1 MLMKKNVLVI
11 WYSQTGQLTDIVRRF
26 CAGVDSAQI
35 DIDYCEVKPVPDFAF
50 PWKDEMLFYSQ
61 MPACVGQRAVPLTLL
76 HPSLK
81 NKYDAIVLGF
91 QPWFLHPS
99 IPTISIF
106 ADETLRLLLKDTPVI
121 TIIGARNMWLNAH
134 EIVKE
139 KLMQLN
145 ARLIGHIAL
154 VDQAKNLASV
164 ITVQRWMFQGK
175 KEATFF
181 LPKAG
186 ISEEDIQQMDI
197 FGRLFSAALVNHQL
211 DTLHAIY
218 TKQQAVKVKSNLVI
232 LERTGV
238 TNFRKFATY
247 IDNSADETI
256 RHKRLR
262 LFVFL
267 LSKGVFLLTPISSI
281 RSKITGLLQKE
292 SLAKDIQYFKGIEYQ
307 PHRF

>member
-1 MLMKKNVLVI
+1 MLVV
-11 WYSQTGQLTDIVRRF
+11 WYSQTGQLTEIVKCF
-26 CAGVDSAQI
+26 CSGIDLTQV
-35 DIDYCEVKPVPDFAF
+35 DIDYCEVKPVPDFEF

-76 HPSLK
+76 NSSLK
-81 NKYDAIVLGF
+81 SKYDAIILGF

-106 ADETLRLLLKDTPVI
+106 AHETLRLLIKDTPVV

-145 ARLIGHIAL
+145 AKLIGHIAL

-186 ISEEDIQQMDI
+186 ISEEDIQRMDI
-197 FGRLFSAALVNHQL
+197 FGQLFSAALLNNQL
-211 DTLHAIY
+211 DTLHASY

-238 TNFRKFATY
+238 KNFRKFAKY
-247 IDNSADETI
+247 IDDADDETI
-256 RHKRLR
+256 RIKRLR
-262 LFVFL
+262 RFVFI
-267 LSKGVFLLTPISSI
+267 LSKGVFLFTPISSI

-292 SLAKDIQYFKGIEYQ
+292 SLAKDIQYFKGIDYA
-307 PHRF
+307 PNRF

>member
-11 WYSQTGQLTDIVRRF
+11 WYSQTGQLTQIVKRF
-26 CAGVDSAQI
+26 CAGMDAAQI
-35 DIDYCEVKPVPDFAF
+35 DIDYCEVKPVPDFEF

-61 MPACVGQRAVPLTLL
+61 MPVCVGQRAVPLTLL
-76 HPSLK
+76 TPTLK
-81 NKYDAIVLGF
+81 SKYDAIIQGF

-99 IPTISIF
+99 VPTSSIF
-106 ADETLRLLLKDTPVI
+106 ADQTLRLLFKDTPVV

-139 KLMQLN
+139 KLIQLN

-186 ISEEDIQQMDI
+186 ISEEDIQQMDVY
-197 FGRLFSAALVNHQL
+197 GQLFSAALLNNQL
-211 DTLHAIY
+211 DTLHASY
-218 TKQQAVKVKSNLVI
+218 TKQEAVTVKSNLVI

-238 TNFRKFATY
+238 TNFRKFAKY
-247 IDNSADETI
+247 IDESGTETI
-256 RHKRLR
+256 RIKRLR
-262 LFVFL
+262 LFVFM
-267 LSKGVFLLTPISSI
+267 LSKGVFLFTPISSI

-307 PHRF
+307 PNRF